1 MLTQC
6 LRLHTRVCRCIRVF
20 LAAEHVNGMLLAK
33 PVKTIAKGACLFL
46 GMFVANVVLTDRWF
60 TMAATLLLMM
70 LAIAL

>member
-1 MLTQC
+1 M
-6 LRLHTRVCRCIRVF
+6 
-20 LAAEHVNGMLLAK
+20 NGMLLAK
-33 PVKTIAKGACLFL
+33 PVKTISKGACLFL